1 MSCVECYVRLKST
14 NKWEL
19 AYEVGNAWQGCMHL
33 WNSLEKKY
41 LPSYEAF
48 DSDGRP
54 DYLTSK
60 CLEEKRYNHRS
71 CYMMMMSE
79 GEHNPMQEVCDLS
92 SDTRLSFEEIMV
104 MRSTM
109 DNAIVLG
116 CDIPMFIE
124 CLEKV
129 AEEHGGNYKEQA
141 DGLRKV
147 YDEFGDDISAI
158 GWNQSSVNCADGIFG
173 SDMDRPLEDFWDCM
187 VTREC
192 YESYKNESQSK

>member
-1 MSCVECYVRLKST
+1 MSCVECYVRLNSS

-19 AYEVGNAWQGCMHL
+19 AYEVGNAWQGCMQL
-33 WNSLEKKY
+33 WDSLEEKY

-54 DYLTSK
+54 DYLTRFHH
-60 CLEEKRYNHRS
+60 EVKRYNSRFPYS
-71 CYMMMMSE
+71 VMRR
-79 GEHNPMQEVCDLS
+79 GEDNPMQEVWDLS
-92 SDTRLSFEEIMV
+92 SDTRLSFEELMV

-116 CDIPMFIE
+116 CDIPTFIE

-141 DGLRKV
+141 AKLQKV
-147 YDEFGDDISAI
+147 YDEYGDDISAI
-158 GWNQSSVNCADGIFG
+158 GWNQTSVNCADGIFG
-173 SDMDRPLEDFWDCM
+173 SDMDKPLEDFWDCM

-192 YESYKNESQSK
+192 YEADKNETQSQ

>member
-1 MSCVECYVRLKST
+1 MSCVECYVRLKSS

-19 AYEVGNAWQGCMHL
+19 AYEVGNAWQGCIYL
-33 WNSLEKKY
+33 WNSLEEKY

-54 DYLTSK
+54 DYMTRFHH
-60 CLEEKRYNHRS
+60 EVKRYNSRFPYS
-71 CYMMMMSE
+71 VMRR
-79 GEHNPMQEVCDLS
+79 GEDNPMQEVWDLS
-92 SDTRLSFEEIMV
+92 SDTRLSFEELMV

-116 CDIPMFIE
+116 CDIPTFIE

-129 AEEHGGNYKEQA
+129 AEEHGGNYKDQA
-141 DGLRKV
+141 AELQKV
-147 YDEFGDDISAI
+147 YEEYGDDISAI
-158 GWNQSSVNCADGIFG
+158 GWNQTSVNCADGIFG
-173 SDMDRPLEDFWDCM
+173 SDMDKPLEDFWDCM

-192 YESYKNESQSK
+192 YEADKNETQSK

>member
-1 MSCVECYVRLKST
+1 MSCVECYVRLKSS

-19 AYEVGNAWQGCMHL
+19 AYEVGNSWQGSMHL
-33 WNSLEKKY
+33 WNALEKKY

-54 DYLTSK
+54 DYLTRFHH
-60 CLEEKRYNHRS
+60 EVKRYNSRFPYS
-71 CYMMMMSE
+71 VMRR
-79 GEHNPMQEVCDLS
+79 GEDNPMQEVWDLS
-92 SDTRLSFEEIMV
+92 SDMRLSFEELMV

-116 CDIPMFIE
+116 SDIPTFIE

-129 AEEHGGNYKEQA
+129 SEEHGGNYKEQA
-141 DGLRKV
+141 SELQKV
-147 YDEFGDDISAI
+147 YDEYGDDISAI
-158 GWNQSSVNCADGIFG
+158 GWNQTSVNCADGIFG
-173 SDMDRPLEDFWDCM
+173 SNMDKPLEDFWDCM

-192 YESYKNESQSK
+192 YEADKNGTQSQ

>member
-1 MSCVECYVRLKST
+1 MSCVECYVRLKSSDRW
-14 NKWEL
+14 KL

-33 WNSLEKKY
+33 WNALEKKY
-41 LPSYEAF
+41 LPSYEVF

-60 CLEEKRYNHRS
+60 CLKENRYNHRS
-71 CYMMMMSE
+71 CYMIMMSE
-79 GEHNPMQEVCDLS
+79 GEHNPMQEVWDLS

-116 CDIPMFIE
+116 SDIPTFIE

-147 YDEFGDDISAI
+147 FNEYGDDISAI
-158 GWNQSSVNCADGIFG
+158 GWNQTSVNCADGIFG

-192 YESYKNESQSK
+192 YESYKNDTQSK

>member
-19 AYEVGNAWQGCMHL
+19 AYEVGNAWQGCMRL
-33 WNSLEKKY
+33 WDALEEKY
-41 LPSYEAF
+41 LPSYEGL

-54 DYLTSK
+54 DYLTRFHH
-60 CLEEKRYNHRS
+60 EVKRYNSRFPYS
-71 CYMMMMSE
+71 VMRR
-79 GEHNPMQEVCDLS
+79 GEDNPMQEVWDLS
-92 SDTRLSFEEIMV
+92 SDTRLSFEELMV

-116 CDIPMFIE
+116 SDIPTFIE

-141 DGLRKV
+141 DGLKKV
-147 YDEFGDDISAI
+147 YDEHGDDISAI
-158 GWNQSSVNCADGIFG
+158 GWNQTSVNCADGIFG
-173 SDMDRPLEDFWDCM
+173 SDMDKPLEDFWDCM
-187 VTREC
+187 MSREC
-192 YESYKNESQSK
+192 YEADKNESQSQ

>member
-1 MSCVECYVRLKST
+1 MSCVECYVRLKSS

-33 WNSLEKKY
+33 WDALEKKY

-54 DYLTSK
+54 DYLTRFHH
-60 CLEEKRYNHRS
+60 EVKRYNSRFPYS
-71 CYMMMMSE
+71 VMRR
-79 GEHNPMQEVCDLS
+79 GEDNPMQEVWDLS
-92 SDTRLSFEEIMV
+92 SDTRLSFEELMV

-116 CDIPMFIE
+116 CDIPTFIE

-141 DGLRKV
+141 DELKKV
-147 YDEFGDDISAI
+147 YDEYGDDISAI
-158 GWNQSSVNCADGIFG
+158 GWNQTSVNCADGIFG
-173 SDMDRPLEDFWDCM
+173 SDMDKPLEDFWDCM
-187 VTREC
+187 MTREC
-192 YESYKNESQSK
+192 YEADKNESQSQ